1 MLFISQLALALKKR
15 QLGKVTWYG
24 LKNLGVSKMNAIG
37 NKIKSWFENQL
48 ACRIQKQTELSPFRS
63 AAGSAVG
70 SGHHRSAVH
79 GKTNAV
85 QSCQSWGF
93 PGGAAVQ
100 PGLGSDWIRNS
111 VRLQLSIL
119 CVSAKSGNAE
129 RSVAASA
136 FSEWRRCAGCR
147 LSCACIPA
155 VSSSAF
161 PSQPVGIPVGNT
173 CSEVL
178 TLTWMFLVIPLLVFF
193 SRISTIQQM

>member
-111 VRLQLSIL
+111 VRLQRSIL
-119 CVSAKSGNAE
+119 CVCKVRECRALRLLLLRPQSDG
-129 RSVAASA
+129 AAQA
-136 FSEWRRCAGCR
+136 AGWAVR
-147 LSCACIPA
+147 VSQLSLLQL
-155 VSSSAF
+155 SS
-161 PSQPVGIPVGNT
+161 PS
-173 CSEVL
+173 
-178 TLTWMFLVIPLLVFF
+178 
-193 SRISTIQQM
+193 R

>member
-1 MLFISQLALALKKR
+1 
-15 QLGKVTWYG
+15 
-24 LKNLGVSKMNAIG
+24 MNAIG

-111 VRLQLSIL
+111 VRLQRSIL

-129 RSVAASA
+129 RSVCCFCVLRVTAL
-136 FSEWRRCAGCR
+136 RRLQAELCVYP
-147 LSCACIPA
+147 SC
-155 VSSSAF
+155 
-161 PSQPVGIPVGNT
+161 
-173 CSEVL
+173 L
-178 TLTWMFLVIPLLVFF
+178 FF
-193 SRISTIQQM
+193 SFPLPAGRNTSG